1 MIIFQGL
8 AEMATDPESYC
19 EQIRVMATYI
29 DELCYISGDTNNDF
43 RKGLDHRQNYD
54 QCDIVPMKN
63 SR

>member
-1 MIIFQGL
+1 
-8 AEMATDPESYC
+8 MATDPESYC

-29 DELCYISGDTNNDF
+29 DELCYLSGDTNNDF
-43 RKGLDHRQNYD
+43 RKGLEDRQNYD